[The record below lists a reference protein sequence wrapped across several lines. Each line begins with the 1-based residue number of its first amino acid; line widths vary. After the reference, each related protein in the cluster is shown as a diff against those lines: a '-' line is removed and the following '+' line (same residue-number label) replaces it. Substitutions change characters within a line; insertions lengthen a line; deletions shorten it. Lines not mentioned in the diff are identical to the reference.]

1 MAKDTITAAASSDGH
16 NHSYFQLQKALAAVR
31 ARLTRA
37 YNELTAE
44 VQTGGLLV
52 KYQSA
57 AQAPSC

>member
-1 MAKDTITAAASSDGH
+1 MAIDTTTAAASSDGH

-44 VQTGGLLV
+44 AQTGGLLV